1 MPFYSGAK
9 FNIEFTDDA
18 GSSLTDAESHVPPN
32 QSACKAQ
39 LRRLLTQ
46 LADRGQLSS
55 PDQWNTEQDGFF
67 AVKARCGLR
76 AYGWFHTHRRGVF
89 VVSHFIFKTRQ
100 KLDPADIRRANG
112 NRLDFYRREGR

>member
-1 MPFYSGAK
+1 MLFHRGAK
-9 FNIEFTDDA
+9 FDIEFTDDA
-18 GSSLTDAESHVPPN
+18 GDSLTDAESHVPPN

-46 LADRGQLSS
+46 LAERGQLSS
-55 PDQWNTEQDGFF
+55 PDQWNTERDDFF

-76 AYGWFHTHRRGVF
+76 AYGWFHKHRRGVF

-100 KLDPADIRRANG
+100 NLDPADIHRANR
-112 NRLDFYRREGR
+112 NRLDLYRKEGR